1 MPKWASKTQIDV
13 ANSDYKS
20 ASFGYMLSEHA
31 TFHPLRWI
39 QASASIGY
47 FHTNDYSS
55 RLYVYE
61 RGLLYSFSFPAFYG
75 KGLRY
80 SLFARADFNRHL
92 MLIMKCGSTKYF
104 DRDHISSGL
113 QQINASS
120 MTDLE
125 LQIRWKF

>member
-1 MPKWASKTQIDV
+1 MPPFI
-13 ANSDYKS
+13 
-20 ASFGYMLSEHA
+20 
-31 TFHPLRWI
+31 R
-39 QASASIGY
+39 Y